1 MKIVDRLLPDI
12 SVAELQ
18 KKLRI
23 TEKDTAKELL
33 DVATPLIYARAA
45 YKIAY
50 IDKKNE
56 DSVLIENR
64 RFKSRVLRKNLENIG
79 RVFPFLL
86 TIGEALESR
95 SDKSKDILEK
105 YYLDEIG
112 NIALRKV
119 RSLFEDHLRKT
130 FALEKVAYM
139 SPGSLKDWPIEEQEP
154 LFELLDDAKEALG
167 IRLTASLL
175 MLPRKSLSGI
185 YFPSETSFFSCQLC
199 PREHCDSRKAKFN
212 EKLALEYGING

>member
-1 MKIVDRLLPDI
+1 MKIVDRLLPNI
-12 SVAELQ
+12 SVVELQ

-23 TEKDTAKELL
+23 AEKDTAKELL
-33 DVATPLIYARAA
+33 DVTAPLIYARAA

-50 IDKKNE
+50 IDKKSD
-56 DSVLIENR
+56 DSVLIENK
-64 RFKSRVLRKNLENIG
+64 RFKSHVLRKNLENIG
-79 RVFPFLL
+79 RVFPFII

-95 SDKSKDILEK
+95 SDNSKDILEK

-112 NIALRKV
+112 NIALRKA

-130 FALEKVAYM
+130 FALEKVASM
-139 SPGSLKDWPIEEQEP
+139 SPGSLKDWPIEEQRP

-185 YFPSETSFFSCQLC
+185 YFPSEATFFSCQLC
-199 PREHCDSRKAKFN
+199 PRERCDSRKAKFDK
-212 EKLALEYGING
+212 KLALEYGIIE